1 MLTFFKYLS
10 LFILFGII
18 WFFIFS
24 IPVNKST
31 NLLLAMQ
38 KELNM
43 QGKLDDTDQSNKK
56 AIDRERVI
64 DAMTKAFE
72 DK

>member
-1 MLTFFKYLS
+1 MLTFFKYLG
-10 LFILFGII
+10 LFILFGFI

-24 IPVNKST
+24 IPVDRTS

-43 QGKLDDTDQSNKK
+43 RGKVEEVDQSNKK
-56 AIDRERVI
+56 AIDREKVI
-64 DAMTKAFE
+64 DALTKAFE